1 MNKKDVS
8 FFAKP
13 FSEKRFVNI
22 SICQSNIKS
31 KKGTYYGKVC
41 KMGHLNTKQIL
52 QIAKDRSPHINIPL
66 IESALETIAD
76 VILDMA
82 GQGYSVEFANLGTFS
97 ISTQGKIEMSEELAH
112 KEPIEKVIDNSIQDS
127 IENSEDD
134 IEDLIDELQ
143 KDSEVAGNYDVSGK
157 VKKEVNFTFKF
168 SPSKTLKASMKNI
181 KMNLAIKKHR
191 APKIEKI
198 ENVLP
203 PTSKKSPAILKIR
216 GDGLKV
222 IGERKEVGIYIEEK
236 NLEKNEPNMMKNQ
249 MDRLIKVPL
258 TSIIQNENR
267 TLTFLLE
274 ERLKQ
279 GATYSIT
286 LITQGVSGGKLGKKL
301 KFAKSQFVWETEKI
315 DENKQTFL
323 NIAFIPTN

>member
-1 MNKKDVS
+1 MKKDL

-13 FSEKRFVNI
+13 FSEKRFVNV
-22 SICQSNIKS
+22 SVCQSNIKS

-41 KMGHLNTKQIL
+41 KTGHLSTKQIL

-82 GQGYSVEFANLGTFS
+82 GQGYSVDFANLGTFS
-97 ISTQGKIEMSEELAH
+97 LGTSGKIEVSEALEQ
-112 KEPIEKVIDNSIQDS
+112 PIEEAIDNSIQDS
-127 IENSEDD
+127 IEDFSEDS

-143 KDSEVAGNYDVSGK
+143 EGNEEAGNYDVSNK

-168 SPSKTLKASMKNI
+168 SPSKALKASMKNI
-181 KMNLAIKKHR
+181 KMNLAIKKRH
-191 APKIEKI
+191 APIIKEV
-198 ENVLP
+198 EDALP
-203 PTSKKSPAILKIR
+203 DRTDASPKSPSVIKITGSELKIV
-216 GDGLKV
+216 GDEKK
-222 IGERKEVGIYIEEK
+222 IGIYIEEK
-236 NLEKNEPNMMKNQ
+236 NLEKNEPNMMKSQ

-258 TSIIQNENR
+258 TSIIQNENK

-301 KFAKSQFVWETEKI
+301 RFAKSEFVWKKCEA
-315 DENKQTFL
+315 TF
-323 NIAFIPTN
+323 NQC